1 MWTGSIKDKLLLD
14 KIYDQCKRLEN
25 GQATSIGGELLSE
38 LAIEFPDCNEKALAR
53 IFFLIQESY
62 KTEVNEKTEIVL
74 TAPKSFKL
82 KAKNTSTVLYEMIRG
97 AKKSITITGYSI
109 SSHVSDLLDEIV
121 RKSKQGVYINLYL
134 NDFEQKAEQLEKVIL
149 HNNRFIR
156 IYDYNQAKDDKMA
169 ALHAKIIV
177 VDSSELLI
185 SSSNLSYHG
194 LEGNIEMGMKL
205 CSKQK
210 AKELEQ
216 ILKQLV
222 YEKVFTR
229 VQM

>member
-14 KIYDQCKRLEN
+14 KIYDQCKRFEN
-25 GQATSIGGELLSE
+25 GQAISISQELMAE
-38 LAIEFPDCNEKALAR
+38 LASEFPDCDNKTLER
-53 IFFLIQESY
+53 IFYMIQESY
-62 KTEVNEKTEIVL
+62 KAEVSEKTELVL

-82 KAKNTSTVLYEMIRG
+82 KAKNTSTVLYEMVRG
-97 AKKSITITGYSI
+97 AEKSITITGYSI
-109 SSHVSDLLDEIV
+109 STHVSDLLDEIV
-121 RKSKQGVYINLYL
+121 MKSKQGVYINLYL
-134 NDFEQKAEQLEKVIL
+134 NDFDHKAEQLEKIIL

-156 IYDYNQAKDDKMA
+156 IYDYNQVKGDKMA

-194 LEGNIEMGMKL
+194 LEGNIEMGMKV

-229 VQM
+229 IQI